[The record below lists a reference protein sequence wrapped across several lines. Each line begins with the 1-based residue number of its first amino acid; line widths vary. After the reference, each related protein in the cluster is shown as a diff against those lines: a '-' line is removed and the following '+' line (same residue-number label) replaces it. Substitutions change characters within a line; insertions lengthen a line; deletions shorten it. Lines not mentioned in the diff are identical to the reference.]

1 MSEREL
7 TYGEAVREA
16 IAEEMRRDPR
26 VFLIGEDVAEAGHPF
41 KTLLGLV
48 DEFGTDRI
56 IDTPI
61 SEPGYAGI
69 GVGAAMTGMRPIV
82 DVMFGDFITLT
93 MDQIVNQAAKVHY
106 MSGGKLKV
114 PIVFRTT
121 LGATRRS
128 AAQHSQSLHAW
139 VSHIPG
145 LKVALPSTPYEA
157 KGLMKT
163 AIRDDS
169 PVVIFEDKMMYRS
182 KGPVPAE
189 DYTVPFGV
197 ADVKR
202 AGTDITI
209 VATSSMVQV
218 ALAAAAMLEEIGI
231 SAEVI
236 DPRTTF
242 PLDKQ
247 ALIDSAVK
255 TSRVIVV
262 DEGYERYGVTAEIAA
277 VIADGAFYHLDAP
290 VKRIGAMDVPMPF
303 SPVPRGSDGAEREG
317 RRRGGQGALQ
327 ESLMATSVIMPALEL
342 AQETGKVIRWLKAPG
357 DAVAKGEPLLEI
369 ETDKVTTE
377 IEAPASGI
385 LMHVS
390 AQEGDVVPVG
400 QAIAQIGA
408 PGEAG
413 AAAPAG
419 SPPRAA
425 VASPAGGDQGLAPRP
440 EDRRAARRRPGPG
453 EDEHRPDREGRRPG
467 TRRGADGGGGARSC
481 GPREPPGRSTE
492 RPTGPPSASSAASPK
507 ARRLAAERGLDIR
520 AVRGSGPQ
528 GAVLAADV
536 LSAPVTPALSGPAA
550 RPSDGQ
556 GVGAVWRI
564 MAERMTTSWTT
575 APHFYLFREVTVGRL
590 AAWRQQAEK
599 QTGARITYTDLL
611 VKLVAAALAR
621 HPAVNASWRDGAI
634 ARHAEIN
641 IGLAVAV
648 EDGLIVPVIH
658 RADTLGLAAIA
669 ARREDVVSRAQGGKL
684 RPADIQGGTF
694 TISNLGMFGVDAFN
708 AIVNPPQAAILA
720 VGRIADRVVAL
731 DGQPA
736 VQPTMMLTLSC
747 DHRALDGARAARF
760 LGDLADL
767 IEEPLALLV

>member
-1 MSEREL
+1 
-7 TYGEAVREA
+7 
-16 IAEEMRRDPR
+16 
-26 VFLIGEDVAEAGHPF
+26 
-41 KTLLGLV
+41 
-48 DEFGTDRI
+48 
-56 IDTPI
+56 
-61 SEPGYAGI
+61 
-69 GVGAAMTGMRPIV
+69 
-82 DVMFGDFITLT
+82 
-93 MDQIVNQAAKVHY
+93 
-106 MSGGKLKV
+106 
-114 PIVFRTT
+114 
-121 LGATRRS
+121 
-128 AAQHSQSLHAW
+128 
-139 VSHIPG
+139 
-145 LKVALPSTPYEA
+145 
-157 KGLMKT
+157 
-163 AIRDDS
+163 
-169 PVVIFEDKMMYRS
+169 
-182 KGPVPAE
+182 
-189 DYTVPFGV
+189 
-197 ADVKR
+197 
-202 AGTDITI
+202 
-209 VATSSMVQV
+209 
-218 ALAAAAMLEEIGI
+218 
-231 SAEVI
+231 
-236 DPRTTF
+236 
-242 PLDKQ
+242 
-247 ALIDSAVK
+247 
-255 TSRVIVV
+255 
-262 DEGYERYGVTAEIAA
+262 
-277 VIADGAFYHLDAP
+277 
-290 VKRIGAMDVPMPF
+290 
-303 SPVPRGSDGAEREG
+303 
-317 RRRGGQGALQ
+317 LQ

-385 LMHVS
+385 LMNVS
-390 AQEGDVVPVG
+390 AQEGDVIPVG

-413 AAAPAG
+413 GAAPAG

-425 VASPAGGDQGLAPRP
+425 VASPAAAIKASPLARKIAEQHGVDLVQVKTSTGRIEKADVLAYVEARTAAAVPAHAGHENP
-440 EDRRAARRRPGPG
+440 PGQVNGTANRAAVRLG
-453 EDEHRPDREGRRPG
+453 
-467 TRRGADGGGGARSC
+467 
-481 GPREPPGRSTE
+481 
-492 RPTGPPSASSAASPK
+492 AASPK

-520 AVRGSGPQ
+520 TMRGSGPQ
-528 GAVLAADV
+528 GAVLAADI
-536 LSAPVTPALSGPAA
+536 LSAPVTAVLPAAAA
-550 RPSDGQ
+550 RPSDGR

-564 MAERMTTSWTT
+564 MAERMTASWTT

-599 QTGARITYTDLL
+599 QTGARITYTDVL
-611 VKLVAAALAR
+611 VKVVAAALAR

-634 ARHAEIN
+634 THHAEIN

-684 RPADIQGGTF
+684 RPPDIQGGTF